1 MILQLSSVIII
12 IIEATV
18 MSVVHKIE
26 IQKLIIII
34 DTPSTMSVTS
44 YEFKQNNAA
53 SSIIDIGLPEGATF
67 GTLKIHMAQKQ
78 MITTPTTI
86 QFTLDHSNSMIGEKL
101 TQLIRTVTNIL
112 RVIVECN
119 MPFSVKIDAFH
130 SAYTKIIPL
139 TVVTKENMEEL
150 ITKVSAIRAS
160 KNTNIEN
167 AFIQSQ
173 ADLDPTAYHFF
184 LTDGEPTDGAFEVDI
199 LTKLVREDI
208 TAFFIGYGEDHNAEL
223 LSKCANKN
231 AGNSSYQLVT
241 QVETI
246 GDLCGELL
254 NEICYPALKEV
265 VITTNN
271 PGEYLFHPIT
281 NEWTNK
287 IVLNQLIS
295 DKEYTFF
302 ICSLEPFTGV
312 VLSGIDPNSGN
323 IEINELFS
331 DSLEPVD
338 LTIDLFKFK
347 TNSLLA
353 DAIVRKEGVYEEL
366 SLYFNQIHRYAR
378 EKGLLE
384 DPAFKIMFDDIFLTY
399 SKYHTSNGMMYA
411 LSRDV
416 SNRRQQNYRV
426 SSQTPT
432 NVYVLERTVSQHQIA
447 RSISVQDYDE
457 DIYNEEHIDDDEDQD
472 EAHLAIDI
480 LPSIDIDDI
489 SLYVPNESSV
499 DISSTQTMR
508 RLIRQVAS

>member
-1 MILQLSSVIII
+1 MDIVD
-12 IIEATV
+12 
-18 MSVVHKIE
+18 KIE
-26 IQKLIIII
+26 IQKFIIII
-34 DTPSTMSVTS
+34 DTSSTMSVSS
-44 YEFKQNNAA
+44 YEFNQNNA
-53 SSIIDIGLPEGATF
+53 SSTVDIGLPEGATF
-67 GTLKIHMAQKQ
+67 GTLKIRMAQKQ

-86 QFTLDHSNSMIGEKL
+86 QFTLDRSSSMIGKKL
-101 TQLIRTVTNIL
+101 THLIRTVTNIL

-139 TVVTKENMEEL
+139 TVVTKENVEEL
-150 ITKVSAIRAS
+150 IAKVSAIRALE
-160 KNTNIEN
+160 NTNIEN

-173 ADLDPTAYHFF
+173 AGLDPNAYHFF
-184 LTDGEPTDGAFEVDI
+184 LTDGEATDGAFEVDI
-199 LTKLVREDI
+199 LAGLVREDI

-231 AGNSSYQLVT
+231 AGKSSYQLVT

-295 DKEYTFF
+295 EKEYTFF

-323 IEINELFS
+323 IEMNELS
-331 DSLEPVD
+331 TESINTTD

-353 DAIVRKEGVYEEL
+353 DAIDRKEGVYEDL
-366 SLYFNQIHRYAR
+366 SLYFREIRQYAR

-384 DPAFKIMFDDIFLTY
+384 EPAFKIMFDDIFLTH
-399 SKYHTSNGMMYA
+399 SRYHTQTGMMYA
-411 LSRDV
+411 LSREG

-426 SSQTPT
+426 SSQTP
-432 NVYVLERTVSQHQIA
+432 VEMDCESVFKGLA
-447 RSISVQDYDE
+447 RSCSVSSY
-457 DIYNEEHIDDDEDQD
+457 DDEIVD
-472 EAHLAIDI
+472 EADSAIDI
-480 LPSIDIDDI
+480 HPPVDIDDI
-489 SLYVPNESSV
+489 SLYVPTESSV
-499 DISSTQTMR
+499 DICSTQTMR
-508 RLIRQVAS
+508 RLIREVSS